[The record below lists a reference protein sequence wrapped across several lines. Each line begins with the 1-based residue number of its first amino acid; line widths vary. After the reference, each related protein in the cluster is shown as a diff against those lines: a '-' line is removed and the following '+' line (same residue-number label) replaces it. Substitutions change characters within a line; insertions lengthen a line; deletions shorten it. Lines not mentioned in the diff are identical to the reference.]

1 MNGKKKWILAA
12 VALVVLLVGAVILY
26 QVLQGQGETGGLA
39 DLQGTG
45 QSQTQQSGQA
55 STDAQIAESAGETQ
69 QEEKTQ
75 APDFTVWDHNGN
87 EVKLSELLNGKPT
100 VLNFWASTC
109 PPCQME
115 MPDFHDVYQELGGE
129 VQFLMIDGIG
139 SLGETEEKGKAY
151 IEEQGYTFP
160 VYYDREME
168 AVMTYGISSFPTT
181 YFIDAEGYL
190 VAGGIGMLSR
200 EYLMQGIDMIT

>member
-69 QEEKTQ
+69 QEEKTK